1 MRGVFGEDI
10 MKTNLGLMVG
20 LTVAALAP
28 LPALA
33 ASELAAPF
41 RVEADGKPI
50 DTDTG
55 HAAPFMVDFD
65 GDGVRDLLVGQF
77 SGGKLR
83 IYRNLGSNAQPKF
96 GAFAWFNAGGQE
108 ATVPFG

>member
-1 MRGVFGEDI
+1 MCVFE
-10 MKTNLGLMVG
+10 KGLMKAKLGFLVS
-20 LTVAALAP
+20 LTAAALVPWKGA
-28 LPALA
+28 A

-50 DTDTG
+50 DTETG
-55 HAAPFMVDFD
+55 HAVPLMIDFD

-83 IYRNLGSNAQPKF
+83 IYRNVGSNTQPKF
-96 GAFAWFNAGGQE
+96 GAFAWFNAGGKE
-108 ATVPFG
+108 ASVPFG

>member
-1 MRGVFGEDI
+1 
-10 MKTNLGLMVG
+10 MKTNLSFMIG

-28 LPALA
+28 LGIA
-33 ASELAAPF
+33 ATSELATPF
-41 RVEADGKPI
+41 RLEADGKPI

-55 HAAPFMVDFD
+55 HASPFMVDFD

-83 IYRNLGSNAQPKF
+83 IYRNLGSNTQPKF
-96 GAFAWFNAGGQE
+96 GPFAWFNAGGKE
-108 ATVPFG
+108 ASVPFG

>member
-1 MRGVFGEDI
+1 
-10 MKTNLGLMVG
+10 MKTELSFLIG
-20 LTVAALAP
+20 LTVAAWAP
-28 LPALA
+28 PGVA
-33 ASELAAPF
+33 AAGELAAPF
-41 RVEADGKPI
+41 RIEADGKPI

-55 HAAPFMVDFD
+55 HASPFMVDFD

-83 IYRNLGSNAQPKF
+83 IYRNLGTDTQPKF
-96 GAFAWFNAGGQE
+96 GALAWFNAGGKE